1 MSTSPVISF
10 STSNKQKSI
19 LICEGFIYQ
28 LNKTRPKVKYWRCK
42 DRLCSAYIHTDQ
54 NNQYLGKSGDHCSHL
69 PAPESIE
76 VSVFKENVKKRVV
89 KETIAIGKI
98 YDNELATAALSEAAL
113 GLVPLPDEAS
123 KYSYISISPIFS

>member
-1 MSTSPVISF
+1 MSVTPVLGF

-89 KETIAIGKI
+89 KETIG
-98 YDNELATAALSEAAL
+98 YGCS
-113 GLVPLPDEAS
+113 
-123 KYSYISISPIFS
+123 